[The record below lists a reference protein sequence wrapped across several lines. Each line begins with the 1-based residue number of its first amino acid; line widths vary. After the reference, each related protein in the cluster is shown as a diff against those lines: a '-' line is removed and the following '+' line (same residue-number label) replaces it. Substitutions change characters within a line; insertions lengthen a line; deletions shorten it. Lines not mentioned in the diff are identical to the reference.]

1 MVEGRVSFFTGGL
14 TASGL
19 QATEPGIA
27 LNIDP
32 SAEPGG
38 WNNSLTASWIRSL
51 QEFRVTIAGHSAI
64 LRVIDAGPASW
75 TGRQID
81 VTEAGVVKM
90 GLSPAAFPTDSIGRA
105 KLIPGGC
112 M

>member
-1 MVEGRVSFFTGGL
+1 MSYFTGGL

-19 QATEPGIA
+19 MATEPGIA

-32 SAEPGG
+32 SSEPGG
-38 WNNSLTASWIRSL
+38 WNNSTTAGWIRTL
-51 QEFRVTIAGHSAI
+51 QRFRVTIAGHSAI

-75 TGRQID
+75 TGRHID
-81 VTEAGVVKM
+81 VTEAGVVEM

-105 KLIPGGC
+105 KLIPAGC
-112 M
+112 V